1 MPSFNIHIAIAN
13 EYMRY
18 HPNEIKNREDF
29 IKGSIAPDLSSNKY
43 ESHYDNYAE
52 RHNGLS
58 KFIEQTEIDIDSDYG
73 KGYFLHLI
81 ADELFYHKIFREE
94 RIIAKKMNTDFY
106 HDWDCLNKPIIE
118 KFKIKEVPEEAAKY
132 FNIILEEKTQF
143 LDFEKVNKFI
153 EQLSKISLKE
163 QEKQIK
169 NNESPII

>member
-13 EYMRY
+13 EYMKY
-18 HPNEIKNREDF
+18 HPNEIKKKEDF
-29 IKGSIAPDLSSNKY
+29 IKGSIAPDLGSNKY

-58 KFIEQTEIDIDSDYG
+58 KFVEQTKIDIGSDYG

-94 RIIAKKMNTDFY
+94 CMIAKKMNTNFY

-118 KFKIKEVPEEAAKY
+118 KYKIKKVPEEAMKY
-132 FNIILEEKTQF
+132 FNIMLEEKTQF
-143 LDFEKVNKFI
+143 LDFEKIKKFI

-163 QEKQIK
+163 QEKRIK
-169 NNESPII
+169 NNENPKI